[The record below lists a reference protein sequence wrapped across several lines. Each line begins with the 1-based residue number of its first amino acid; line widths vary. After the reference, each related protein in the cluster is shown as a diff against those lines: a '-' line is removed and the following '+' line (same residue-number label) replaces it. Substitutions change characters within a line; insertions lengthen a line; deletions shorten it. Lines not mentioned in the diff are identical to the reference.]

1 MNDTISSLRGAL
13 EGLDIAIVGGD
24 LRDAQVDRLRRTF
37 ALHDVVHRP
46 TRQSDPSPRAFEAAL
61 NGPRVALAIWLCGLS
76 RTNHGK
82 NVRAICKRLGIPWLD
97 CPHVPHPNLL
107 AALICEHRLMDA
119 IFRRRATLTAV
130 DTSGDDR

>member
-24 LRDAQVDRLRRTF
+24 PRDAQVDRLRRTF
-37 ALHDVVHRP
+37 ALGCVVHRP

-61 NGPRVALAIWLCGLS
+61 NRPRIALAIWLCGLS

-82 NVRAICKRLGIPWLD
+82 QLRAICKRLGVPWLD

-107 AALICEHRLMDA
+107 AARVHELRLTGA
-119 IFRRRATLTAV
+119 IVERRARLLTA
-130 DTSGDDR
+130 TRPGGLR

>member
-1 MNDTISSLRGAL
+1 MNDTISSLREAI

-24 LRDAQVDRLRRTF
+24 PRDAQVDRLRRTF

-61 NGPRVALAIWLCGLS
+61 NRPRVALAIWLCGLS

-82 NVRAICKRLGIPWLD
+82 QVRAICNRLGIPWVD

-107 AALICEHRLMDA
+107 AARVHDLRLIEA
-119 IFRRRATLTAV
+119 IADRRKLLLADLR
-130 DTSGDDR
+130 SGGVR